1 MKIDVTMPKLG
12 ESLTEGTVLKWWKK
26 PGESVKKDEV
36 LLEVSTDKVDSEIP
50 SPEDGVLVE
59 IVAQEQETVEVG
71 AVLARLETEKSA
83 VKPEPASTP
92 EQKKS
97 SVKEQAVRP
106 KAAPEAESR
115 PVPPTGSGIVDVV
128 MPKMGESLTEGTILK
143 WLKTPGERIRKD
155 ENLLEIST
163 DKVDSEIPSPV
174 DGVIKE
180 ILFKENETVE
190 VGQVIARVEISQE
203 SVETDTREATAEKPP
218 TEERKEPAESAET
231 PRPLFQSKED
241 RRTKPDGRFYS
252 PLVRTIAR
260 RENVSLDELESIAGT
275 GLHNRVTKKDILGFL
290 EQRTTAPGTGKETA
304 SAIPRGE
311 RGRVETIPM
320 DNIRKKMAE
329 HMRRSLDTSAHVYS
343 VSECDMT
350 RLLNIMKERREQF
363 LGEEGFKLT
372 VTPFVLYGVV
382 KALQD
387 FPRVNSS
394 LEGDNILEKK
404 DINLGIA
411 VATSRGLIVPV
422 IKNAEE
428 KSLTGL
434 ARATNDLVIRAR
446 DNKLTYEDIEG
457 STFSVTNYGIFGN
470 IIGLPIINQPN
481 VAILGLGA
489 IKKRPVVIEKP
500 EGDFIAIRSMAYISM
515 SYDHRLVDGELGGRF
530 MQRLVEYL
538 EGMETS
544 VF

>member
-26 PGESVKKDEV
+26 PGESVRKDEV

-50 SPEDGVLVE
+50 SPADGILVE

-71 AVLARLETEKSA
+71 AVLARLETEKAAAKSEIASA
-83 VKPEPASTP
+83 IKQKESPVKEKEVKPEGSRKS
-92 EQKKS
+92 EKKS
-97 SVKEQAVRP
+97 VP
-106 KAAPEAESR
+106 AA
-115 PVPPTGSGIVDVV
+115 GSGIVDVV
-128 MPKMGESLTEGTILK
+128 MPKMGESLTEGTIIK
-143 WLKTPGERIRKD
+143 WLKTPGERIKKD

-174 DGVIKE
+174 EGVIKE
-180 ILFKENETVE
+180 LLFRENETVE
-190 VGQVIARVEISQE
+190 VGQVIARVETMGE
-203 SVETDTREATAEKPP
+203 SVDTETQPALTEKLPAQ
-218 TEERKEPAESAET
+218 EEEPAESLKTRQHLSPGKAV
-231 PRPLFQSKED
+231 RLA
-241 RRTKPDGRFYS
+241 KPQDRFYS
-252 PLVRTIAR
+252 PLVRTIAL
-260 RENVSLDELESIAGT
+260 RENVSMDELASIPGT
-275 GLHNRVTKKDILGFL
+275 GMHNRVTKKDILGYL
-290 EQRTTAPGTGKETA
+290 EQRTAAPRPGTEAAPTR
-304 SAIPRGE
+304 PQEE
-311 RGRVETIPM
+311 RGRIETIPM
-320 DNIRKKMAE
+320 DNIRKKIAE
-329 HMRRSLDTSAHVYS
+329 HMRRSLETSAHVYS

-350 RLLNIMKERREQF
+350 RLLNIMKEQREQF
-363 LGEEGFKLT
+363 LDEEGFKLT

-394 LEGDNILEKK
+394 LEGDTILEKK

-457 STFSVTNYGIFGN
+457 STFSITNYGIFGN

-481 VAILGLGA
+481 VAILGLGT

-500 EGDFIAIRSMAYISM
+500 EGDFLAIRSMAYISM
-515 SYDHRLVDGELGGRF
+515 SYDHRLIDGELGGRF
-530 MQRLVEYL
+530 MQRLVQYL
-538 EGMETS
+538 EGMEAS